1 LDCGECI
8 LQYKPLNLYKLIESV
23 VLKQTEDQYPVA
35 TVWEQY
41 CQVYNAKQGSN
52 NNTEWYK
59 RFNTNVEVAESVGCV
74 FANDKTLDYCA
85 QLEHKKSYAALGPP
99 EQAAVDILARER
111 FMAFGLLKTAGSSHD
126 KIKSDLS
133 DDFTKGTDNYPITPQ
148 QTLLLLDKYSKKPTL
163 VTPLEGTAF
172 AQKGKKGDAKKS
184 GGDKVEFD
192 KKFYKD
198 KECFRCGKKGH
209 SEAACTVKMTP
220 ADDDDKSIKSTK
232 SSSSKG
238 KSNIGKMFGET
249 NKTIKTFGK
258 AMSQVSEEYEH
269 LADDSSI
276 GAQSHAQVGRT
287 GLCNCG
293 YAFAE
298 RSMSLRD
305 FVLLDNQS
313 SVHVFCNPDFV
324 GKIWKAGRQ
333 LELESNGGSL
343 SISSIANLD
352 GFEKAAWFSED
363 AMTNILSL
371 TEVKK
376 EYDVSYDGDDFIIH
390 RAKRGYPDMVF
401 KPHATGLH
409 VLDVYDSRSQAS
421 YSFVNTVAKNMQL
434 FTKRQIASAQQAR
447 NLQAGLGFPSIP
459 E

>member
-1 LDCGECI
+1 MLSTAKMQNEITD
-8 LQYKPLNLYKLIESV
+8 LQFEVSSEEAAVHYNLGKSYSVRQDKPVTVRGQVFALIYGQCTQLLQDKMKQEKNWIAASASYKPLDLYKLIENV
-23 VLKQTEDQYPVA
+23 VVKQTEDQYPVA
-35 TVWEQY
+35 AVCKQY

-133 DDFTKGTDNYPITPQ
+133 DDFTKGTDNYPITSQ
-148 QTLLLLDKYSKKPTL
+148 QILLLLDKYSKKPTL
-163 VTPLEGTAF
+163 VTPSEGTAF

-258 AMSQVSEEYEH
+258 AMSQVSEE
-269 LADDSSI
+269 LNTSQTTQA
-276 GAQSHAQVGRT
+276 
-287 GLCNCG
+287 
-293 YAFAE
+293 
-298 RSMSLRD
+298 
-305 FVLLDNQS
+305 
-313 SVHVFCNPDFV
+313 
-324 GKIWKAGRQ
+324 
-333 LELESNGGSL
+333 LELSL
-343 SISSIANLD
+343 MLKS
-352 GFEKAAWFSED
+352 
-363 AMTNILSL
+363 
-371 TEVKK
+371 V
-376 EYDVSYDGDDFIIH
+376 
-390 RAKRGYPDMVF
+390 
-401 KPHATGLH
+401 
-409 VLDVYDSRSQAS
+409 VLDCVIVAMLLQHDLCRYGTSS
-421 YSFVNTVAKNMQL
+421 Y
-434 FTKRQIASAQQAR
+434 
-447 NLQAGLGFPSIP
+447 
-459 E
+459 